1 MIRIERL
8 GVALSDETG
17 RKVLSPPIYGIDFE
31 VDGAVFGVD
40 FQNVT
45 NGWSIEPGPDGFTA
59 TGPKGT
65 KAYGYWQDFAGFI
78 VTAETASE
86 ETGNTNLDAAA
97 KALID
102 GFRMRGIDPQKAVT
116 WKPA

>member
-1 MIRIERL
+1 VIRTQDASGQPVHR
-8 GVALSDETG
+8 
-17 RKVLSPPIYGIDFE
+17 IDFDA
-31 VDGAVFGVD
+31 DGLMLGVD

-86 ETGNTNLDAAA
+86 ETGNTTLDSAVNAFTYAFKA
-97 KALID
+97 K
-102 GFRMRGIDPQKAVT
+102 GIDPQKAVT

>member
-1 MIRIERL
+1 VIRTQDASGQVHR
-8 GVALSDETG
+8 
-17 RKVLSPPIYGIDFE
+17 IDFD
-31 VDGAVFGVD
+31 VDGLLLGVD

-45 NGWSIEPGPDGFTA
+45 NGWSIEPRPDGFTA

-65 KAYGYWQDFAGFI
+65 KAYAYWQDFAGFI
-78 VTAETASE
+78 VTAETVSE
-86 ETGNTNLDAAA
+86 ETGNTKLDAAA
-97 KALID
+97 EALIA